1 MGTFSNF
8 LGVHES
14 YIDDPNLLPYD
25 GVDSLMEDASIEPCF
40 EDNFAVA
47 ASRICYENTVNMN
60 AIFQAAA
67 IQEFAYYEETGEE
80 LVYEAGTA
88 TSFFQKA
95 KDFFKKLWEKI
106 QQIFKKAIMMF
117 NTKAKDDQE
126 FYRKYK
132 DDINKVAT
140 ASYGDKEIAMYDYIF
155 YGSKST
161 EAAMLGLF
169 SENTMSGD
177 LKGIGS
183 NNVDTIVDVMLKKS
197 NAKMKSKDDFNKA
210 LGKINDNTGKYDD
223 PDDGSEKDY
232 ENDNKA
238 GTDELDE
245 AMKSISE
252 SDYKKDLY
260 DELRAALV
268 NTLNG
273 GNNTSIDSKEFAKEV
288 AEACQGDSTKDDV
301 SLSTAIRKAADYLE
315 NSKKIIKGLD
325 DCLKAW
331 NRSLKETINSLEKKE
346 KEFKVKDRTA
356 ETRKNS
362 YKHTVYSNAIQVMKE
377 VKNIGVSFHGNVMQ
391 QIKACSAQS
400 KSICVQAVHYKK
412 PKNESSIYT
421 SESTG
426 SLLDNVELL

>member
-60 AIFQAAA
+60 SIFQAAA

-88 TSFFQKA
+88 SSFFQKA

-117 NTKAKDDQE
+117 NTKAKDDKE
-126 FYRKYK
+126 FYAKYK
-132 DDINKVAT
+132 TEINKAAT
-140 ASYGDKEIAMYDYIF
+140 ASYGDKEISIYDYIF

-161 EAAMLGLF
+161 EAVMTGLF
-169 SENTMSGD
+169 SSSNMDGT
-177 LKGIGS
+177 LKDINS
-183 NNVDTIVDVMLKKS
+183 DQVNNVV
-197 NAKMKSKDDFNKA
+197 NAMITASPTNKT
-210 LGKINDNTGKYDD
+210 INDWITNIAKL
-223 PDDGSEKDY
+223 
-232 ENDNKA
+232 NDNNDD
-238 GTDELDE
+238 TDKTAMDNLDE
-245 AMKSISE
+245 IVKSISE
-252 SDYKKDLY
+252 SDYKNDLY
-260 DELRAALV
+260 DEFRAALV
-268 NTLNG
+268 TTLG
-273 GNNTSIDSKEFAKEV
+273 GKPGTGVTSKDFANEI
-288 AEACQGDSTKDDV
+288 AEACQQDSTKDDV
-301 SLSTAIRKAADYLE
+301 SMSVAIRKAADYLE
-315 NSKKIIKGLD
+315 NSNKIVKGLD
-325 DCLKAW
+325 KCLKEW
-331 NRSLKETINSLEKKE
+331 NRSLKQIIKDLENKD
-346 KEFKVKDRTA
+346 KEFSKVKDRKA
-356 ETRKNS
+356 ETRANG
-362 YKHTVYSNAIQVMKE
+362 YRHTVYSNAIQIMKE

>member
-80 LVYEAGTA
+80 LVYEAGTS

-117 NTKAKDDQE
+117 NTKCKDDKE
-126 FYRKYK
+126 FYNKYK
-132 DDINKVAT
+132 TEINKAAT
-140 ASYGDKEIAMYDYIF
+140 GSYGDKEIEIYDYIF
-155 YGSKST
+155 YGSKNS

-169 SENTMSGD
+169 TANTMDGTLKD
-177 LKGIGS
+177 LNS
-183 NNVDTIVDVMLKKS
+183 DNVEQVVEAMLTL
-197 NAKMKSKDDFNKA
+197 SKCGKDKTYWDSQIDKLSDDKA
-210 LGKINDNTGKYDD
+210 D
-223 PDDGSEKDY
+223 EKADK
-232 ENDNKA
+232 E
-238 GTDELDE
+238 GMDELDQIV
-245 AMKSISE
+245 KSISE
-252 SDYKKDLY
+252 SDYKHDAY
-260 DELRAALV
+260 DKFRAALV
-268 NTLNG
+268 KTL
-273 GNNTSIDSKEFAKEV
+273 GNNSVTSVTSKEFAQEI
-288 AEACQGDSTKDDV
+288 AEACQQDSTKDSV
-301 SLSTAIRKAADYLE
+301 SMSVAIRKAADYLE
-315 NSKKIIKGLD
+315 GSKKIISGLD
-325 DCLKAW
+325 KCLKTW
-331 NRSLKETINSLEKKE
+331 NKDLKAIIKQLENKDKE
-346 KEFKVKDRTA
+346 LSKVKDRKA
-356 ETRKNS
+356 ATRANG
-362 YKHTVYSNAIQVMKE
+362 YKHTAYSNAIEIMKE
-377 VKNIGVSFHGNVMQ
+377 VRNIGVSFHGNVMQ